1 MFTDVPIMSAIT
13 LLFPHQLFAQHPALQ
28 KDRAVWLV
36 EEPLFFTQVP
46 FHLQKIVL
54 HRASM
59 KAYATELEK
68 KGFKVHYVETVDKK
82 AETGE
87 LLRWL
92 ASKKIKTIHYAD
104 THDHWIEK
112 RLKKAA
118 DSLDLELKRYPSPA
132 FLNQLQEVK
141 EYFDKR
147 KTYFQTDFYISQ
159 RKSRKWLLKNDKE
172 PLGDKWTF
180 DTDNRKP
187 YPKGKTPPA
196 AYPVQA
202 TVPIKEAITYAKRHF
217 ASHPGNTDKFCYP
230 VTRQEALKQ
239 LDLFLKQR
247 FSEFGAYE
255 DAMQEKEVWLHH
267 SVLSP
272 ALNIG
277 LLTPDEILDKAT
289 QYALQHKIP
298 LASLEGFGRQI
309 MGWREFIRIVY
320 EREGVRQRTRNY
332 WKFSRKIPSSFW
344 KGTTGIRPVDVII
357 ERLLNYAY
365 AHHIERLMVLGNFML
380 LCEFDPDQVYEWFM
394 VFFIDSYDWVMVPN
408 VYGMTQFADG
418 GIMTTKPYISG
429 SNYLL
434 KMGDWDKKTTLTLPS
449 NETVSWTAIWDGL
462 FWRFMHTHREFF
474 SKNPR
479 LGMLLKTWDKMDQ
492 IKKDTHLRLA
502 NNFLQQLD
510 STK

>member
-1 MFTDVPIMSAIT
+1 MPAIT
-13 LLFPHQLFAQHPALQ
+13 LLFPHQLFTDHPALH

-36 EEPLFFTQVP
+36 EEPLFFTYLP

-59 KAYATELEK
+59 KAYAKDLEQ
-68 KGFKVHYVETVDKK
+68 KGYKVHYVETLEKK
-82 AETGE
+82 ADLRE
-87 LLRWL
+87 LLNWL
-92 ASKKIKTIHYAD
+92 ASKKTDKIHYAD
-104 THDHWIEK
+104 THDCWIEQ
-112 RLKKAA
+112 RLSRTAA
-118 DSLDLELKRYPSPA
+118 TLGLQLISYPSPA
-132 FLNQLQEVK
+132 FLNTMQGVK

-147 KTYFQTDFYISQ
+147 KTYFQTDFYINQ
-159 RKSRKWLLKNDKE
+159 RKSKKWLLKNDKE

-180 DTDNRKP
+180 DTENRKP
-187 YPKGKTPPA
+187 YPKGKTPPT
-196 AYPVQA
+196 AYPVQPNEY
-202 TVPIKEAITYAKRHF
+202 VKEAIKYANKYF
-217 ASHPGNTDKFCYP
+217 SAHPGFTDRFCYP
-230 VTRQEALKQ
+230 VTRQEALHQ

-247 FSEFGAYE
+247 LSEFGAYE

-277 LLTPDEILDKAT
+277 LITPDEILQKAT
-289 QYALQHKIP
+289 QYGLSKNIP

-320 EREGVRQRTRNY
+320 EREGVRQRTRNF
-332 WKFSRKIPSSFW
+332 WNFSRKIPSSFW
-344 KGTTGIRPVDVII
+344 SGTTGIRPVDVLID
-357 ERLLNYAY
+357 RLQQYAY
-365 AHHIERLMVLGNFML
+365 THHIERLMVLGNFML

-434 KMGDWDKKTTLTLPS
+434 KMGDWDKKTTLTLPN
-449 NETVSWTAIWDGL
+449 NETVSWTAVWDGL
-462 FWRFMHTHREFF
+462 FWRFMHTHRDFF

-492 IKKDTHLRLA
+492 AKKATHLRLA
-502 NNFLQQLD
+502 SLFLEQLD